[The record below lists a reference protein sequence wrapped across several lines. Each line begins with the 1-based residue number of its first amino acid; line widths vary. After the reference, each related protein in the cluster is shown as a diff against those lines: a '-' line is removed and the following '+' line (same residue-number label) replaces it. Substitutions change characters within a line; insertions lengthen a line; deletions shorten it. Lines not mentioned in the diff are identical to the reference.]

1 MINSWFIPLI
11 SVFIIIALAMGT
23 YILHVSARVLAVV
36 PNLTWKKSFFV
47 CVVSL
52 TFNFSIWYFIGFKH
66 LSGDFF
72 ELLLLNLILLTIIF
86 LVVGKFIWK
95 CTWLQSLKSILIWVI
110 VYTVLA
116 GNFFSEFS
124 FKISAGSDN
133 KITFGQIFIQ
143 KAPAILDARA
153 SVK

>member
-110 VYTVLA
+110 VYAVLA
-116 GNFFSEFS
+116 GNFFSSFS
-124 FKISAGSDN
+124 EKLDSEIDDN
-133 KITFGQIFIQ
+133 VTFGQAFTQ
-143 KAPAILDARA
+143 KTPATHAARA